1 MRRIVYD
8 LAVANLLGLLF
19 LPLLGVLARF
29 NGIMQAVA
37 LLVIYLVARHWGS
50 LLPTLAHLGI
60 GTDRRAGMRTAL
72 LYLANILG
80 SASGGIF
87 VGFVLMDRL
96 GLQGIAAILVVAGL
110 TCAVLVSFALQQ
122 RARLV
127 TIGALISIALLT
139 VPIIP
144 MLTPRLLERLLW
156 KDHWAEAD
164 RSFARVVENRSG
176 IITVDHAGTLYGD
189 GAYDGRFNIDLTH
202 DTNGIVRPYA
212 LSLFHPSPRNVLMIG
227 FSSGSWAQV
236 IANNPEVASLTIIE
250 INPGYLSLVE
260 NTQAVASVLRNPK
273 VTIIIDDGR
282 RWLRSNPGRHFDAVV
297 SNTTF
302 YFRANVSN
310 LLSVEFL
317 DLVKAHLT
325 PDGILFYNTTGSARV
340 QRTACLAFPHG
351 ARFTNHMV
359 LSLSPIAW
367 DFDRWRRIL
376 EAYRIDGQPVIDTR
390 RIEDHQMLE
399 RLMTI
404 ADDLSP
410 SETPGHVKSIER
422 CTDILARTT
431 DISLVTD
438 DNMGSEWRLLWEL
451 E

>member
-1 MRRIVYD
+1 
-8 LAVANLLGLLF
+8 
-19 LPLLGVLARF
+19 
-29 NGIMQAVA
+29 
-37 LLVIYLVARHWGS
+37 
-50 LLPTLAHLGI
+50 
-60 GTDRRAGMRTAL
+60 
-72 LYLANILG
+72 
-80 SASGGIF
+80 
-87 VGFVLMDRL
+87 
-96 GLQGIAAILVVAGL
+96 
-110 TCAVLVSFALQQ
+110 
-122 RARLV
+122 
-127 TIGALISIALLT
+127 
-139 VPIIP
+139 
-144 MLTPRLLERLLW
+144 
-156 KDHWAEAD
+156 
-164 RSFARVVENRSG
+164 
-176 IITVDHAGTLYGD
+176 
-189 GAYDGRFNIDLTH
+189 
-202 DTNGIVRPYA
+202 
-212 LSLFHPSPRNVLMIG
+212 MIG

-236 IANNPEVASLTIIE
+236 IANNPDVASLTVIE

-282 RWLRSNPGRHFDAVV
+282 RWLRSNPDRYFDAVV

-340 QRTACLAFPHG
+340 QRTACLAFPYG

-390 RIEDHQMLE
+390 RIEDHQTLE

-410 SETPGHVKSIER
+410 SETPGHTKSIER
-422 CTDILARTT
+422 CTEILARTT
-431 DISLVTD
+431 DFNVVTD
-438 DNMGSEWRLLWEL
+438 DNMGSEWRHLLGL